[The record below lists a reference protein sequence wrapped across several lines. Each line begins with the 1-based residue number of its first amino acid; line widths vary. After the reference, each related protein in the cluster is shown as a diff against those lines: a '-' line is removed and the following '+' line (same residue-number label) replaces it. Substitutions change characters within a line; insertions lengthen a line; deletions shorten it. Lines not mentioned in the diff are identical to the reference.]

1 MSASNQRSFD
11 NELPPEIIED
21 EDGNEVEDNQWE
33 RRKRKNK
40 WRAERRIDDYVYEK
54 NKMREDF

>member
-1 MSASNQRSFD
+1 MKQQSKYD

-40 WRAERRIDDYVYEK
+40 WRAERRIDDYEFTKSKV
-54 NKMREDF
+54 REDF

>member
-1 MSASNQRSFD
+1 MKQQSKYD

-21 EDGNEVEDNQWE
+21 EDGNEIEDNQWE

-40 WRAERRIDDYVYEK
+40 WRAERRIDDYEWG
-54 NKMREDF
+54 NADDRW

>member
-1 MSASNQRSFD
+1 MKQQSKYD

-40 WRAERRIDDYVYEK
+40 WRAERRIDDYEFTK
-54 NKMREDF
+54 SKMREDF

>member
-1 MSASNQRSFD
+1 MKQQSKYD

-21 EDGNEVEDNQWE
+21 EDGNEVEDNQRE

-40 WRAERRIDDYVYEK
+40 WRAERRIDDYEFTKSKV
-54 NKMREDF
+54 REDF

>member
-1 MSASNQRSFD
+1 MKQQSKYD

-21 EDGNEVEDNQWE
+21 EDGNEVEDNQRE

-40 WRAERRIDDYVYEK
+40 WRAERKIDDYEFTK
-54 NKMREDF
+54 GKMREDF

>member
-1 MSASNQRSFD
+1 MNASNQRSFD

-21 EDGNEVEDNQWE
+21 EESGEQREDSFEE

-40 WRAERRIDDYVYEK
+40 RREARRIDDYEWK
-54 NKMREDF
+54 QKWQD